1 MLGTL
6 MFLAVSTLASED
18 LACVAAGVLIA
29 KGEVS
34 LVAGVMA
41 CALGIFA
48 GDCGLWALGRFGGR
62 AANAWPWVARRL
74 TAASRSRAR
83 WADRNAGWLLV
94 GSRFTP
100 GTRLPLY
107 VGAGL
112 LGLSFR
118 RFAAWTG
125 LAALLW
131 TPAIVLASAHAGDVG
146 TRTGEGTAGDVLAVF
161 GAFATVLVVTRVAGA
176 FAGSSGSS
184 RSSRSSR
191 FRLAIDRYRRWE
203 FWPPWVFYAPVVGW
217 ILLLALRYRGLTT
230 ITACNPAIPDGGVVG
245 ESKADILERLP
256 GDCRI
261 PHLQI
266 AAGGA
271 EGAVAAAMERM
282 SSAGW
287 MFPVILKP
295 DAGQRGTGVRLVRS
309 TSELA
314 GYLERA
320 SGPILMQ
327 PFHEGPCEAGIFYY
341 RLPGEPRGRILS
353 ITDKHFPVVVG
364 DGRSTLRQLIESHPR
379 YRLQASLFIA
389 RHATTADTILP
400 RGGRKQLALAGN
412 HAQGTTFRD
421 GAHLWTLALEHRID
435 AIARHRPGFFIGR
448 FDVRY
453 RDVDAF
459 MAGRDLSVIELNGA
473 TAEPTD
479 IYDPDNSLRRAY
491 QQLFKQWALVFE
503 IGAANRA
510 RGAASSSMRRLL
522 GLLLR
527 HLTTA
532 TPDPIAD

>member
-1 MLGTL
+1 MFGTL
-6 MFLAVSTLASED
+6 ILLAVSTLASED

-29 KGEVS
+29 KGDVS
-34 LVAGVMA
+34 PIAGVMA
-41 CALGIFA
+41 CALGIFG

-62 AANAWPWVARRL
+62 VAGAWPWLARRL
-74 TAASRSRAR
+74 TTASEGRAR
-83 WADRNAGWLLV
+83 WAEHNAGWLLV

-112 LGLSFR
+112 LGLSFG

-131 TPAIVLASAHAGDVG
+131 TPAIVLASAHAGEMG
-146 TRTGEGTAGDVLAVF
+146 TSAGEGTAGGVLAFVS
-161 GAFATVLVVTRVAGA
+161 AFAAVLVATRAAGA
-176 FAGSSGSS
+176 FAASPLF
-184 RSSRSSR
+184 SR

-203 FWPPWVFYAPVVGW
+203 FWPPWLFYAPVAGW
-217 ILLLALRYRGLTT
+217 TLLLALRYRGLTT

-256 GDCRI
+256 EDCRI
-261 PHLQI
+261 PHLRV
-266 AAGGA
+266 AGGGGD
-271 EGAVAAAMERM
+271 EAVAAAMWRM

-287 MFPVILKP
+287 TFPVIVKP
-295 DAGQRGTGVRLVRS
+295 DVGQRGTGVRLVRS
-309 TSELA
+309 RSELA
-314 GYLERA
+314 GYLQRA

-341 RLPGEPRGRILS
+341 RLPGESRGRILS
-353 ITDKHFPVVVG
+353 ITDKQFPAVVG

-379 YRLQASLFIA
+379 YRLQASLFMA
-389 RHATTADTILP
+389 RHAATADTVLP
-400 RGGRKQLALAGN
+400 RGERKQLALAGN
-412 HAQGTTFRD
+412 HSQGTTFRD

-453 RDVDAF
+453 RDPDAF
-459 MAGRDLSVIELNGA
+459 KAGRDLAVVELNGA

-479 IYDPDNSLRRAY
+479 IYDPDNSLLRAY
-491 QQLFKQWALVFE
+491 RGLFRQWALVFA
-503 IGAANRA
+503 IGASNRA
-510 RGAASSSMRRLL
+510 RGTAASSIRSLVRLI
-522 GLLLR
+522 LR